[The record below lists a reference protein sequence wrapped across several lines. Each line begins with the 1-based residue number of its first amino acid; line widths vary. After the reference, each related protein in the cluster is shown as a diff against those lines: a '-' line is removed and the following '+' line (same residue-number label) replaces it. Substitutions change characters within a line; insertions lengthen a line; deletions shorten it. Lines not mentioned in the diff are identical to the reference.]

1 VNIDS
6 TALSGRLERDY
17 TMVVFG
23 ALRLQNWRQISFL
36 FG

>member
-1 VNIDS
+1 VNIDF
-6 TALSGRLERDY
+6 TALSGRLVEDY
-17 TMVVFG
+17 AAVVFG